1 MATPRSLLVSV
12 LEQLDAAD
20 LLLCPG
26 DLCAPFMVDELAD
39 GFDELGAVRPG
50 PWIDRETD
58 LPAYTV
64 CGRPPAQ
71 AGAALAALS
80 GDGRELAPDEVTV
93 GVPNDEVVPHLSER
107 LEERGLAEH
116 EKYKG
121 VTLTDDGILRA
132 RDALQT
138 YCIIER
144 FLANVLDVAE
154 FRAEA
159 RELEPV
165 IDDTVAERLDTIID
179 RNPECPDCFDA
190 ETDACCYLDVES
202 ETPAD

>member
-1 MATPRSLLVSV
+1 MNTADQYLKTIYLLQRRDDEPAAT
-12 LEQLDAAD
+12 
-20 LLLCPG
+20 G
-26 DLCAPFMVDELAD
+26 
-39 GFDELGAVRPG
+39 
-50 PWIDRETD
+50 
-58 LPAYTV
+58 
-64 CGRPPAQ
+64 
-71 AGAALAALS
+71 ALASALDVS
-80 GDGRELAPDEVTV
+80 PASANEMIGK
-93 GVPNDEVVPHLSER
+93 

-121 VTLTDDGILRA
+121 VTLTDEGILRA
-132 RDALQT
+132 RDTLQT
-138 YCIIER
+138 YCIIQR

-190 ETDACCYLDVES
+190 ETDACCYLDVKA